1 MKITQE
7 NADRG
12 HPVERVDFNAIYRSK
27 RADGRYDWHDLPL
40 YAERVAM
47 AEAFLGR
54 NHAAPGDSVLFLGCG
69 AGHTLRAI
77 AEHGLPVSGV
87 DISEVAI
94 SWAKEKTDQSGLTA
108 DLRVGDVAT
117 LESYSDES
125 FRFVLDDYCLQC
137 VIGPARETCFSNV
150 FRVLQP
156 GGAFHVGADR
166 ACDLPTAGPEQDDF
180 DHRSRCLLRDGIP
193 YSYLTRRGELER
205 EVANAGFLI
214 TFTEHRWRPGG
225 PSYHAGRDWVDA
237 LKAR

>member
-1 MKITQE
+1 MMKITQE

-12 HPVERVDFNAIYRSK
+12 HPVERVDFNAITGAN
-27 RADGRYDWHDLPL
+27 ADGRYDWHDLPL

-117 LESYSDES
+117 LESYSDAS
-125 FRFVLDDYCLQC
+125 FRFVLDDYPSSVSSGRRERPASRTSSACFSPVAPSTSGPIVH
-137 VIGPARETCFSNV
+137 VICPPPARSRMISITD
-150 FRVLQP
+150 P
-156 GGAFHVGADR
+156 D
-166 ACDLPTAGPEQDDF
+166 ACSAME
-180 DHRSRCLLRDGIP
+180 S
-193 YSYLTRRGELER
+193 LTL
-205 EVANAGFLI
+205 
-214 TFTEHRWRPGG
+214 T
-225 PSYHAGRDWVDA
+225 
-237 LKAR
+237 